1 MTHQHSS
8 MVPTLPVPLSLK
20 LQSTT
25 WVHGSLGL
33 RAWQRASSLWAL
45 VSQLC
50 HSCGMAA
57 WHGKEGVL
65 LLITP
70 LRLVHPKRAIIC
82 WFLPSQ
88 ILPWSLRLGME
99 DRNPLLESLD
109 ECGLEAW
116 GKGLSRLLC
125 LLCGLTPPWLT
136 LQRGYVRCFMYE
148 YLWFCVQ
155 GKDLCDFKS

>member
-20 LQSTT
+20 LQHESTVV
-25 WVHGSLGL
+25 WDSERDKEHPHFGPWCL
-33 RAWQRASSLWAL
+33 SSVTPVEWLL
-45 VSQLC
+45 
-50 HSCGMAA
+50 GMAKREFF
-57 WHGKEGVL
+57 W
-65 LLITP
+65 LINP

-99 DRNPLLESLD
+99 DRNPLLKSLE

-116 GKGLSRLLC
+116 VKGLSRLLC
-125 LLCGLTPPWLT
+125 LLRGLTPLWLT

-155 GKDLCDFKS
+155 GKDLRDFKS